1 MNRTRSAIA
10 LILSASLLAVACSGG
25 DDDAAPDTS
34 SDTTVDDTVEE
45 STTTRAT
52 TTSSSSTTTTT
63 TTTVPDVLRMP
74 LTGEPL
80 DDPSEI
86 PDRPALVVKI
96 SNAPLSVVPQAGLN
110 AADIVF
116 EEVINDQV
124 TRLAAVFHSN
134 EADPVGPVR
143 SGRAQDINLL
153 LSLQRPLLAWSGGNP
168 AVTRAIRDS
177 DLIDLSAVNG
187 SSGYYR
193 RSGRSSPNN
202 LYSDTEALWAQTTDE
217 AGRPRVLFPY
227 LDEGERPDGEPA
239 TRIEVVMD
247 SMRIVWEY
255 DSETG
260 GYFRVQNGREH
271 TTETDD
277 GVEPV
282 WAQNILVMLADYG
295 RNQFDG
301 NPDAQILG
309 SNPAFVFTGGV
320 VQEGAWLRFLPD
332 DVIELYDNFDDLN
345 PLSLQPGRTWVE
357 IPRNQDDVLTWETDD
372 DSDTSDESDDG

>member
-1 MNRTRSAIA
+1 MNRTRIAPA
-10 LILSASLLAVACSGG
+10 LILTASLLTVAACSGG
-25 DDDAAPDTS
+25 DDEAAPESSPSTS
-34 SDTTVDDTVEE
+34 TESEIDDT
-45 STTTRAT
+45 TTTRAPTT
-52 TTSSSSTTTTT
+52 TTSSTTST

-96 SNAPLSVVPQAGLN
+96 SNAPLSVLPQAGLN
-110 AADIVF
+110 DADLVF

-124 TRLAAVFHSN
+124 TRLAAVYHSSD
-134 EADPVGPVR
+134 ADPVGPVR

-153 LSLQRPLLAWSGGNP
+153 LSLQRPLFAWSGGNP

-202 LYSDTEALWAQTTDE
+202 LYSDTEALWAQTTEE

-227 LDEGERPDGEPA
+227 LDDGEVPDGEPA
-239 TRIEVVMD
+239 TRIEIEMD

-255 DSETG
+255 DAETD
-260 GYFRVQNGREH
+260 GYYRVQNGREH
-271 TTETDD
+271 TTETSD

-282 WAQNILVMLADYG
+282 WAQNVVVMLADYG

-301 NPDAQILG
+301 NPDAQVLG

-320 VQEGAWLRFLPD
+320 VQEGQWLRFLPD
-332 DVIELYDNFDDLN
+332 DPIELYDNFDDLN
-345 PLSLQPGRTWVE
+345 PLSLQPGRTWLE
-357 IPRNQDDVLTWETDD
+357 IPRNQDDVVSWDVD
-372 DSDTSDESDDG
+372 GSDDE